1 MAVTY
6 WNENV
11 RQEMYSICSDEGV
24 GINSFKMFMAYK
36 VKNESWSNTRATIEN
51 GLALF
56 RKLSKFERCCLIL
69 D

>member
-11 RQEMYSICSDEGV
+11 RQEMFNICSDEGV

-36 VKNESWSNTRATIEN
+36 VKSYFNY
-51 GLALF
+51 
-56 RKLSKFERCCLIL
+56 SKEKI
-69 D
+69 

>member
-11 RQEMYSICSDEGV
+11 RQEMFNICSDEGV

-36 VKNESWSNTRATIEN
+36 VKSNFNYWKEKAR
-51 GLALF
+51 
-56 RKLSKFERCCLIL
+56 
-69 D
+69 